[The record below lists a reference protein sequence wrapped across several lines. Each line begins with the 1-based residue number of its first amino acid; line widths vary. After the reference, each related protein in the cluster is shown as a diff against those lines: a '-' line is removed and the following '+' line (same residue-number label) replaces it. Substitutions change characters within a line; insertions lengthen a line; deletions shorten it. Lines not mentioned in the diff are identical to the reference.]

1 MNNGIAK
8 IIIIFIIGFFVLKTC
23 NNRSDNRSDRRMQE
37 RSVAMSSWEKS
48 PVDELIKKYSSE
60 QNFSIILQDMDARD
74 NKYYHQY
81 NVLVEHPDTVLH
93 EETGWETVSDQF
105 FAAHVNNMGMEI
117 VSKKDGKVSK
127 QASPAGYNH
136 YIGNERYGRWTER
149 NGTSFWEFYGQ
160 YAFMSSMFNLMAYPA
175 RRSYYDD
182 YYRGG
187 YYGSRP
193 YYGPSGR
200 GAVYGTKNYTASGTG
215 KNSTWASKPSSF
227 KQNVRSQV
235 ARSSQAGS
243 SRSYSSGSSYSN
255 RNSRSSSRYSRS
267 SSRSRSGGFGK

>member
-1 MNNGIAK
+1 MSNGIAK

-23 NNRSDNRSDRRMQE
+23 NNRSNRRTS
-37 RSVAMSSWEKS
+37 SSTTTLSSWEKS
-48 PVDELIKKYSSE
+48 PVDNLIKKLNSE
-60 QNFSIILQDMDARD
+60 QNFSIILLDMDARD
-74 NKYYHQY
+74 GKYYHQY
-81 NVLVEHPDTVLH
+81 NVLIERPDTILT
-93 EETGWETVSDQF
+93 EETGWENVSDAF
-105 FAAHVNNMGMEI
+105 FATNVNNMGMEI

-136 YIGNERYGRWTER
+136 YIGNEKYGQWRER

-200 GAVYGTKNYTASGTG
+200 DIYGTKSYTASGSG
-215 KNSTWASKPSSF
+215 KSSNWGSKPSSF

-235 ARSSQAGS
+235 ARSSS
-243 SRSYSSGSSYSN
+243 SSTSRSYSSGSRYSN
-255 RNSRSSSRYSRS
+255 RNSRSSSRYSSS
-267 SSRSRSGGFGK
+267 SSRSRSGGYGK